1 MYSKLSLMNGLKRVI
16 QSFIL
21 DRGQLEDVYGLGNR
35 SKFITIV
42 SEKSGSRSPGK
53 GGVASA
59 FRYHGCRYHTGTA
72 APWSST
78 GVVKISF

>member
-1 MYSKLSLMNGLKRVI
+1 MRKFRVLFWI
-16 QSFIL
+16 VDGYWMFMVWET
-21 DRGQLEDVYGLGNR
+21 GQN
-35 SKFITIV
+35 SA
-42 SEKSGSRSPGK
+42 EKSGNRSPGK

-59 FRYHGCRYHTGTA
+59 FRYHGCRYRAGTA